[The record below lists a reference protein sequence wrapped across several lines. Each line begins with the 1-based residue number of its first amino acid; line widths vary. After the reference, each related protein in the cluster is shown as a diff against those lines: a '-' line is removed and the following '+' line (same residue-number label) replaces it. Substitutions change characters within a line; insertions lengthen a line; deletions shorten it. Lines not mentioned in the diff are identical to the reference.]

1 MRRFG
6 GMTRPE
12 RFAASTQQVSP
23 LPIPLP
29 LQNEV
34 VDERRLLTVPWVSL
48 FQWILNIGTRI
59 YLEGTH
65 ADRIDEKN
73 DPAQYRPGTWFYET
87 DRTVLYQVRIVDV
100 AAVPPTSPPTFTQE
114 PRWVYVAGTMRGL
127 AVTNKPTDLGAYDTG
142 FLFYAADYA
151 HTWRWTGS
159 TWQYAPG
166 DRASGEI
173 AWFTVDPGTGWALCN
188 GTSTF
193 RTLGNATTSAITTPN
208 LITAYAKGA
217 AAYSPAV
224 VPASGSVSGGTT
236 DPESGHTH
244 SIAHDHPSFASGD
257 GAVGAS
263 PATTGANFYASIYT
277 HTHTIDVPAYSGAS
291 GAGSAH
297 SHTLGALSITAV
309 EPKHVDLMPYLRQ

>member
-1 MRRFG
+1 LKRFG
-6 GMTRPE
+6 GMTRAE
-12 RFAASTQQVSP
+12 RFSAATDQISP

-65 ADRIDEKN
+65 ADRIDDKN

-87 DRTVLYQVRIVDV
+87 DRTVLYQVRIISD
-100 AAVPPTSPPTFTQE
+100 E
-114 PRWVYVAGTMRGL
+114 PQWVYVAGTMRGL
-127 AVTNKPTDLGAYDTG
+127 AVTDKPTDLSVYDTG

-173 AWFTVDPGTGWALCN
+173 AWFTADPGTGWALCN

-217 AAYSPAV
+217 AAYSPTV
-224 VPASGSVSGGTT
+224 VPATGGTISGTT
-236 DPESGHTH
+236 DNESGHTH
-244 SIAHDHPSFASGD
+244 TVDPGPCQSGAQD
-257 GAVGAS
+257 
-263 PATTGANFYASIYT
+263 TGGLEVDYAPASIYLAT
-277 HTHTIDVPAYSGAS
+277 RSGHKHTTDIPPTTSSAGTAHNHTLTGAS
-291 GAGSAH
+291 VTAG
-297 SHTLGALSITAV
+297 

>member
-6 GMTRPE
+6 GMTRSE

-65 ADRIDEKN
+65 ADRIDDKN

-87 DRTVLYQVRIVDV
+87 DRTVLYQVRIVGSDPV
-100 AAVPPTSPPTFTQE
+100 
-114 PRWVYVAGTMRGL
+114 WVYVAGTMRGL
-127 AVTNKPTDLGAYDTG
+127 AVTDKPTDLGTYDTG

-188 GTSTF
+188 GTPTF
-193 RTLGNATTSAITTPN
+193 RTLPNATTAAITPPN

-217 AAYSPAV
+217 AAYSPTV

-244 SIAHDHPSFASGD
+244 SIAHDHPA
-257 GAVGAS
+257 AL
-263 PATTGANFYASIYT
+263 TGATNTPAWNTAAGVGQFLTTYD
-277 HTHTIDVPAYSGAS
+277 HTHSFDVPAYSGAS

>member
-1 MRRFG
+1 
-6 GMTRPE
+6 MTRGE

-48 FQWILNIGTRI
+48 FQWILNIGTRTFVT
-59 YLEGTH
+59 GTH

-87 DRTVLYQVRIVDV
+87 DRTVLYQVRIVSD
-100 AAVPPTSPPTFTQE
+100 E

-127 AVTNKPTDLGAYDTG
+127 AVTDKPTDLGVYDTN

-217 AAYSPAV
+217 AAYSPTV
-224 VPASGSVSGGTT
+224 VPASGSVAGGTT

-244 SIAHDHPSFASGD
+244 SIAHDHPAFESSAASLPLNQFLNGPYNS
-257 GAVGAS
+257 VS
-263 PATTGANFYASIYT
+263 NT
-277 HTHTIDVPAYSGAS
+277 HTHTIDVPPYSGAS

>member
-1 MRRFG
+1 
-6 GMTRPE
+6 MTRSE

-65 ADRIDEKN
+65 ADRIDDKN

-87 DRTVLYQVRIVDV
+87 DRTVLYQVRIVSD
-100 AAVPPTSPPTFTQE
+100 E
-114 PRWVYVAGTMRGL
+114 PQWVYVTGTMRGL
-127 AVTNKPTDLGAYDTG
+127 AVTDKPTDLGAYDTG

-217 AAYSPAV
+217 AAYSPTV
-224 VPASGSVSGGTT
+224 VPASGSVAGGTT
-236 DPESGHTH
+236 NPESGHTH
-244 SIAHDHPSFASGD
+244 AIDHDHPAFQSAETTVDNAFNSGPYD
-257 GAVGAS
+257 GVAQ
-263 PATTGANFYASIYT
+263 
-277 HTHTIDVPAYSGAS
+277 HHKHTIDVPAFSGTS

>member
-6 GMTRPE
+6 GMTRSE

-65 ADRIDEKN
+65 AERVSPTDPKY
-73 DPAQYRPGTWFYET
+73 DPANFRPGTWFWET
-87 DRTVLYQVRIVDV
+87 DRTVLYQVRVV
-100 AAVPPTSPPTFTQE
+100 PVVPATVPPTSAPQ
-114 PRWVYVAGTMRGL
+114 WVYVTGTMRGL
-127 AVTNKPTDLGAYDTG
+127 AVTDKPTDLGAYDAG

-217 AAYSPAV
+217 AAYSPTV
-224 VPASGSVSGGTT
+224 VPASGSVAGGTT

-244 SIAHDHPSFASGD
+244 GVGTFTTVADGVQTFAAQAGTSSYVNTPSHKHAI
-257 GAVGAS
+257 
-263 PATTGANFYASIYT
+263 T
-277 HTHTIDVPAYSGAS
+277 GAS

>member
-1 MRRFG
+1 
-6 GMTRPE
+6 MTRSE
-12 RFAASTQQVSP
+12 RFAASTQSVSP

-34 VDERRLLTVPWVSL
+34 VDERRLLTVPWVSFL
-48 FQWILNIGTRI
+48 QWILNIGTRI

-65 ADRIDEKN
+65 ADRIDDKN

-87 DRTVLYQVRIVDV
+87 DRTVLYQVRIISD
-100 AAVPPTSPPTFTQE
+100 E
-114 PRWVYVAGTMRGL
+114 PQWVYVAGTMRGS
-127 AVTNKPTDLGAYDTG
+127 AVTNKPTDLGAYDAG
-142 FLFYAADYA
+142 FLFYAAAYA

-159 TWQYAPG
+159 TWQDAPG

-173 AWFTVDPGTGWALCN
+173 AWFTVDPGAGWALCN

-217 AAYSPAV
+217 AAYSPTV
-224 VPASGSVSGGTT
+224 VPATGGAISGTT
-236 DPESGHTH
+236 DNE
-244 SIAHDHPSFASGD
+244 AS
-257 GAVGAS
+257 
-263 PATTGANFYASIYT
+263 
-277 HTHTIDVPAYSGAS
+277 HTHTVDPGPVFTSPSNEGQITVDHNPAGAYGVARITHLHS
-291 GAGSAH
+291 VDLPAVGSSAGSAH
-297 SHTLGALSITAV
+297 SHGLTSASVTAG

>member
-1 MRRFG
+1 MRKFG
-6 GMTRPE
+6 GMTRAE
-12 RFAASTQQVSP
+12 RFSAATEQISP

-65 ADRIDEKN
+65 ADRISDTY
-73 DPAQYRPGTWFYET
+73 DPAQFRPGTWFYET
-87 DRTVLYQVRIVDV
+87 DRTVLYQVRII
-100 AAVPPTSPPTFTQE
+100 SSE

-127 AVTNKPTDLGAYDTG
+127 AVTDKPTDLGAYDTG

-217 AAYSPAV
+217 AAYSPTV

-236 DPESGHTH
+236 DPESSHTH
-244 SIAHDHPSFASGD
+244 GIDPPLATSGPPN
-257 GAVGAS
+257 VGGVY
-263 PATTGANFYASIYT
+263 PATVGG
-277 HTHTIDVPAYSGAS
+277 PAGFT
-291 GAGSAH
+291 GSAHFHEVDIPAFSSGSGSSH
-297 SHTLGALSITAV
+297 SHTLGTLSITGV